1 MSIDRRELMKRA
13 GVVSAGFAAGAHLH
27 ATNVAA
33 QDDGAM
39 EVWDTLNSS
48 PRSDIADQIV
58 ADFSEAN
65 GVTVEHRGW
74 ATDELTSTLS
84 RSVEGGQ
91 GPDVSQVNNGE
102 ALMGPMIRAGQLVS
116 LAPYVEEYGW
126 NDIFPEGLRARNM
139 YSADGTAFGEGELW
153 GVSAESEIVGFFYSR
168 SIFADNGLEVP
179 TTFEEFEAL
188 NAKLREAGVEPIAF
202 GTLDKWQA
210 IHIFGEI
217 QGTFTT
223 REYLDNIIYR
233 RNDASFEDQSM
244 LDAAAKLV
252 EWKENGFFMEGFE
265 GVNGDDAIPLFTSGM
280 SAMLMQG
287 SWAAGAVA
295 EGMGDDAGFFLMPPH
310 EGGENVLHVG
320 GVGIPY
326 AITSNA
332 ADPDQAAALINS
344 FVSEDAFTAF
354 VEAGILPAGEI
365 AEDLITPDTLAGD
378 VFSNWNTALAADGV
392 GHYLDWATPDFYDV
406 ITARLQELLAG
417 EIDPQAFVTA
427 LQESYAASFE

>member
-1 MSIDRRELMKRA
+1 MTMHRRELMKRA
-13 GVVSAGFAAGAHLH
+13 GVVSAGFAAGSQLH
-27 ATNVAA
+27 TSQVAA
-33 QDDGAM
+33 QDA
-39 EVWDTLNSS
+39 ELTFWDSLNSS
-48 PRSDIADQIV
+48 PRSDIADSL
-58 ADFSEAN
+58 ATSFSEAN
-65 GVTVEHRGW
+65 DGITVEHSGW
-74 ATDELTSTLS
+74 ATEELVDTLP
-84 RSVEGGQ
+84 RSVEGNQ
-91 GPDVSQVNNGE
+91 GPDVAQVNNGE

-153 GVSAESEIVGFFYSR
+153 GVSAESEIVGFYYNR
-168 SIFADNGLEVP
+168 GIFAEHGLEVP
-179 TTFEEFEAL
+179 TTFAEFEEL
-188 NAKLREAGVEPIAF
+188 NAALRGHGVEPIAF

-210 IHIFGEI
+210 IHIFGEL

-233 RNDASFEDQSM
+233 RNDASFDDPSM
-244 LDAAAKLV
+244 LDAATKLV
-252 EWKENGFFMEGFE
+252 EWKEAGAFMEGFE
-265 GVNGDDAIPLFTSGM
+265 GVNGDDAIPLFTGGL

-295 EGMGDDAGFFLMPPH
+295 EGLGDDAGFFLMPPH
-310 EGGENVLHVG
+310 EESGTVMHVG

-326 AITSNA
+326 AITTNA
-332 ADPDQAAALINS
+332 EDPDMAAALINS

-365 AEDLITPDTLAGD
+365 AEDLIVADTLAGD
-378 VFSNWNTALAADGV
+378 VFSSWNTALAADGV

-417 EIDPQAFVTA
+417 EIDPQTFVTA